1 MIRKITV
8 ILFLSSFFACGPSA
22 DKIPDNVLSKDKM
35 KEVLIDIH
43 LLEGIVNVSGF
54 QEDTANAKFKLMQEQ
69 LFQKHG
75 IKKIQF
81 DSSMAYYA
89 HHLPQMDEIY
99 EAVMDTI
106 SVKEA
111 LGKID

>member
-1 MIRKITV
+1 
-8 ILFLSSFFACGPSA
+8 
-22 DKIPDNVLSKDKM
+22 
-35 KEVLIDIH
+35 
-43 LLEGIVNVSGF
+43 
-54 QEDTANAKFKLMQEQ
+54 MQEQ
-69 LFQKHG
+69 LFLKHG

-89 HHLPQMDEIY
+89 RHLPQMDEIY
-99 EAVMDTI
+99 EAVIDSI

>member
-1 MIRKITV
+1 VIRKIAV
-8 ILFLSSFFACGPSA
+8 ILFLSLFFACGTSV

-35 KEVLIDIH
+35 KNVLIDIH
-43 LLEGIVNVSGF
+43 MLEGVINVSGLSA
-54 QEDTANAKFKLMQEQ
+54 DTANAKYKVMQAE
-69 LFQKHG
+69 LFAKHG
-75 IKKIQF
+75 VKQVQF

-89 HHLPQMDEIY
+89 RHLADMNEIY
-99 EAVMDTI
+99 AGVIDSI

>member
-1 MIRKITV
+1 MFRKLTA
-8 ILFLSSFFACGPSA
+8 LLLLSLLFACNPSE
-22 DKIPDNVLSKDKM
+22 DKIPENVLTKDKM

-43 LLEGIVNVSGF
+43 ILEGVINVAGLPA
-54 QEDTANAKFKLMQEQ
+54 DTANAKFKVMQQ
-69 LFQKHG
+69 ALFTKHG
-75 IKKIQF
+75 VKQVQF

-89 HHLPQMDEIY
+89 RHLAEMNEIY
-99 EAVMDTI
+99 AGVIDSI